1 MLSGGP
7 AARVEEVGGGR
18 FHHIVVIVVNAE
30 VHPKPKFSLVATAPG
45 LAQVLGSI
53 SDTQI
58 YSYNFDT
65 IQLMRESIA
74 KWAQSAGTDATLVTV
89 DFEAI
94 EDPKER
100 EFFNS
105 IPTALGLPDKTV
117 DRLIAAGRRLLRES
131 PEFEEL
137 LEKLRRPADVAKPPV
152 ARAR

>member
-1 MLSGGP
+1 
-7 AARVEEVGGGR
+7 
-18 FHHIVVIVVNAE
+18 
-30 VHPKPKFSLVATAPG
+30 
-45 LAQVLGSI
+45 

-74 KWAQSAGTDATLVTV
+74 KWSQDMPGTDATLVNV

-117 DRLIAAGRRLLRES
+117 DRLIAVGRRLLRES
-131 PEFEEL
+131 PEFKEL
-137 LEKLRRPADVAKPPV
+137 LVNLRRPAVEKPPA
-152 ARAR
+152 ARARAR